1 MKMDP
6 ADQNLDVVLVH
17 VPRLLVRDPVLGP
30 HARVNFP
37 AAGLLALAGELE
49 RQGRR
54 CRIVHLGAE
63 KLRDPRF
70 LLSDYVGA
78 SGAALAAFSLQW
90 HPQTHDTV
98 DAARQLKAARPDVRV
113 ALGGY
118 TAGHFAGE
126 ILESH
131 PFVDAVIRGE
141 GERPLADLAGWARNE
156 QPDRSQIPN
165 LSWRGPDGRP
175 RHNPVGYCASAA
187 ELDAA
192 DFAALRFFRHPE
204 TVLRL
209 GWIVP
214 WEGPVRLVQRIGRGQ
229 GDAVVYGAFA
239 GRGCPGQCSW
249 CGGSGPGVRRAT
261 GRAATARR
269 HPERVAESVARLR
282 TEWGIDRFYF
292 CFDPDP
298 GDESA
303 TAALVAALGRLRPRV
318 RVDFEF
324 FGLPSPELCRLFR
337 LALHHES
344 TVILSPETADETLRR
359 QHRAYPFTNAEF
371 EDRLD
376 WLNRLRTPTTL
387 YFALG
392 LPGETAADVLATRD
406 YIRRL
411 RRRYACIRSVH
422 VSPIEME
429 PGAPWYEAPERY
441 NVRLNRQRLDDF
453 DAASAAAMPSL
464 GYDTATL
471 AEAEILRLHRR
482 LFVPGG
488 RWLPPAALLLRCLL
502 RLATA
507 GAGGTPVRW
516 LRRHAPRIGGI

>member
-1 MKMDP
+1 MQKDP

-49 RQGRR
+49 RRGRR

-70 LLSDYVGA
+70 LLSDYIGA
-78 SGAALAAFSLQW
+78 SDAALAAFSLQW
-90 HPQTHDTV
+90 HPQTHDTLE
-98 DAARQLKAARPDVRV
+98 AARQLRAARPDVRV

-126 ILESH
+126 ILEAY
-131 PFVDAVIRGE
+131 PFIDAVVRGE
-141 GERPLADLAGWARNE
+141 GERPLADLAAWARSGR
-156 QPDRSQIPN
+156 PDLSDIPN

-175 RHNPVGYCASAA
+175 RHNPVGYCTSAA

-204 TVLRL
+204 IVCRL
-209 GWIVP
+209 GWVVP
-214 WEGPVRLVQRIGRGQ
+214 WEGPVRLVQRLGRGQ
-229 GDAVVYGAFA
+229 REAVIHGAFA
-239 GRGCPGQCSW
+239 GRGCPGACTW
-249 CGGSGPGVRRAT
+249 CGGSGPGVRRST
-261 GRAATARR
+261 GRAETARR
-269 HPERVAESVARLR
+269 HPDRVAESVARLR
-282 TEWGIDRFYF
+282 AEWGIERFYF

-298 GDESA
+298 AVEEP
-303 TAALVAALGRLRPRV
+303 TAALLAALGRLRPRV
-318 RVDFEF
+318 RADFEF

-337 LALHHES
+337 LALHHRS
-344 TVILSPETADETLRR
+344 TVILSPETADEALRR
-359 QHRAYPFTNAEF
+359 AHRAYPFSNAEF

-376 WLNRLRTPTTL
+376 WLDRLRTPTVL
-387 YFALG
+387 YFAIG
-392 LPGETAADVLATRD
+392 LPGETAAGMRATRD
-406 YIRRL
+406 YRRRL
-411 RRRYACIRSVH
+411 RRRYGCIRSVH
-422 VSPIEME
+422 VFPIEME
-429 PGAPWYEAPERY
+429 PGAPWFEAPERHG
-441 NVRLNRQRLDDF
+441 VRLSRRSLGDF
-453 DAASAAAMPSL
+453 AAASAAAAPSL

-471 AEAEILRLHRR
+471 TEAEILRLHRR

-488 RWLPPAALLLRCLL
+488 RWLPPAARLLRGLL

-507 GAGGTPVRW
+507 GAGGTPLRW
-516 LRRHAPRIGGI
+516 LRRHAPRTGGG